1 VATRTVGLLGTL
13 LLARYLAPG
22 EYGAAMAASIAAA
35 TANSAT
41 TFGVGIYLV
50 SNAKVSRAETFH
62 ASCWYL
68 TTGAVAL
75 MATLILG
82 GPLGRWVGAPGLVKF
97 LPVLILSALLERTLY
112 VPERIL
118 IRNLRFGW
126 LSLARAAGELT
137 FTALAV
143 TFAAH
148 GAGAMAIAWGSFA
161 RSAVRFVAIVSAVDV
176 REWLEPH
183 RLRIATFRGIAGYA
197 LNVSVASIATFAM
210 RRWDNLLIGRFFGA
224 GTMGAYTY
232 AYNLADTP
240 ATAIGEQLSDVVDAS
255 FPHVDQRERTQALL
269 RSCTTVSLIMFPLS
283 IGLAAVAPTVVETF
297 FDPRWS
303 NVGGMLTCLAAL
315 SAARPLANLFSS
327 YFYAS
332 RRPGVVLAL
341 DWGSLVALVAAIT
354 TLGRVG
360 IYWSCVSVGIVF
372 VLRTLAAMWIAS
384 RQDDVRMS
392 AFLVPLWR
400 PLLVCI
406 GMAVGVSGARLAFAN
421 LSAATLLLTEI
432 AVGAGIYLGG
442 MLLFVRSSCDDL
454 LRALR
459 SSLRYRPRDRRG
471 PEAPGNAF
479 PNVLS
484 LSTEFPNPA
493 EPGKG
498 LFVRSR
504 LEAIRSRTHLF
515 VVAPVAA
522 LDYANPQRNLLASL
536 GIPRERQE
544 GDLKVLHPRW
554 LYPVYGGWVNPLFL
568 FARLL
573 PLVARPRSRHPS
585 FDVIDAHFAH
595 PEGIAA
601 VLLGRVLRR
610 PVIVTVR
617 GSELRYYQQRSKRFW
632 MSWALRRAD
641 RVIAVSEGLRN
652 LAIDLGAD
660 PRRVKTVPN
669 GINADV
675 FFRRDRVRCRSRHC
689 IADAERVILSAGDL
703 AELKGHHRVIAAVK
717 ALNERGVHAKL
728 LIAGGIGRSGRYAGT
743 LRQEVTALGL
753 EEQVTFLGE
762 VGQNVLAELMSAAD
776 VFCLA
781 SSTEGWPNVVNEAL
795 ACGTAV
801 VATDVGAVRQMVGSS
816 RYGFVVPVDDGE
828 ALAAALHKA
837 LTGRWDHDVIAAR
850 GNSRSWGEVAEEVLE
865 EMRAV
870 VAERSATQAG
880 TAASRTDRTP
890 SRALAALP
898 SACAGTERS

>member
-1 VATRTVGLLGTL
+1 L
-13 LLARYLAPG
+13 
-22 EYGAAMAASIAAA
+22 AASIAAA
-35 TANSAT
+35 TANTAT

-50 SNAKVSRAETFH
+50 SNATVSRAETFH
-62 ASCWYL
+62 ASCWFL
-68 TTGAVAL
+68 STGAVAL

-82 GPLGRWVGAPGLVKF
+82 GPLGRWVGAPGLVTF
-97 LPVLILSALLERTLY
+97 LPVLILAAALERTLY
-112 VPERIL
+112 VPERLL
-118 IRNLRFGW
+118 IRNLRFGR
-126 LSLARAAGELT
+126 LSVARAAGELT

-148 GAGAMAIAWGSFA
+148 GLGAMAIAWGSLG
-161 RSAVRFVAIVSAVDV
+161 RSAVRFVAIVSAVDI

-183 RLRIATFRGIAGYA
+183 RLRLATFREIAGYA
-197 LNVSVASIATFAM
+197 LNVSAASIATFAL

-255 FPHVDQRERTQALL
+255 FPHVEQRERTQVLL
-269 RSCTTVSLIMFPLS
+269 RSCATVSLIMFPLS

-297 FDPRWS
+297 LDPRWS

-315 SAARPLANLFSS
+315 SAARPLANLLSS

-332 RRPGVVLAL
+332 RRPGVVLAI
-341 DWGSLVALVAAIT
+341 DWGSLVALVAVIS
-354 TLGRVG
+354 TLGRAG

-372 VLRTLAAMWIAS
+372 VLRTLAGMWITS
-384 RQDDVRMS
+384 RQDDVRLS
-392 AFLVPLWR
+392 AFLMPLWR
-400 PLLVCI
+400 PLVVCI
-406 GMAVGVSGARLAFAN
+406 GMAAGVSVARLAFAS
-421 LSAATLLLTEI
+421 LTAATLLVTEI
-432 AVGAGIYLGG
+432 AVGTAIYLGG
-442 MLLFVRSSCDDL
+442 MLLFARSRCDEL
-454 LRALR
+454 LRALPI
-459 SSLRYRPRDRRG
+459 SFRDRARDCRG
-471 PEAPGNAF
+471 PEAPANAF

-498 LFVRSR
+498 LFVRAR
-504 LEAIRSRTHLF
+504 LEAIRSLTHLF

-536 GIPRERQE
+536 RIARKRQE

-554 LYPVYGGWVNPLFL
+554 LYPPYGGWLNALFL

-573 PLVARPRSRHPS
+573 PLVARLRRRHS

-601 VLLGRVLRR
+601 VLLGRILRR

-617 GSELRYYQQRSKRFW
+617 GSELRYYQQRSKRFF

-641 RVIAVSEGLRN
+641 RVIAVSEGLRG

-660 PRRVKTVPN
+660 PRRVKIVPN
-669 GINADV
+669 GINADM
-675 FFRRDRVRCRSRHC
+675 FFRRDRVQCRSRHS
-689 IADAERVILSAGDL
+689 IDAADLVLLTAGDL

-717 ALNERGVHAKL
+717 ALNERGVRAKL

-743 LRQEVTALGL
+743 LRQEVTASKL
-753 EEQVTFLGE
+753 EDQVTFLGE
-762 VGQNVLAELMSAAD
+762 VGQNALAELMSAAD

-795 ACGTAV
+795 ACGTPV
-801 VATDVGAVRQMVGSS
+801 VATDVGAVRQMVDSR
-816 RYGFVVPVDDGE
+816 RYGFVVPVHDGE
-828 ALAAALHKA
+828 ALADALHEA
-837 LTGRWDHDVIAAR
+837 LTRRWDHDAIADR
-850 GNSRSWGEVAEEVLE
+850 GNSRSWAHVAEDVLV

-870 VAERSATQAG
+870 VAERPARHAA
-880 TAASRTDRTP
+880 TAASVRDRVSSP
-890 SRALAALP
+890 ALDALP
-898 SACAGTERS
+898 SACAGVEPS